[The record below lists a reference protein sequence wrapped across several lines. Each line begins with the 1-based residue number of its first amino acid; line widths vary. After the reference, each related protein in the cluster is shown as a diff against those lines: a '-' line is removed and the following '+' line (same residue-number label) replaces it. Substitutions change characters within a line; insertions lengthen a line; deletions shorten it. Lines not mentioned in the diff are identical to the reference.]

1 MSKIEMF
8 CFQCRQTVKGKQYTT
23 IGVCGIS
30 PEVAVFQD
38 LPIYSLRGISS
49 DKQRR
54 GSYEKRAK

>member
-8 CFQCRQTVKGKQYTT
+8 CFQCKQTVKGKHCTT
-23 IGVCGIS
+23 IGVCGKG
-30 PEVAVFQD
+30 PEVAVLQD
-38 LPIYSLRGISS
+38 LLIYSLRGLSS